1 MSRWYKFIKCHNH
14 FNIGYPLEFSVHRQR
29 LDRLAVTTNDTAV
42 SVRIRQ
48 YSEVKKK
55 KASIY
60 GDNIIN

>member
-1 MSRWYKFIKCHNH
+1 MPEWYKFIKCHNH

-29 LDRLAVTTNDTAV
+29 LDMLAVTTNVNAV

-55 KASIY
+55 ASIY